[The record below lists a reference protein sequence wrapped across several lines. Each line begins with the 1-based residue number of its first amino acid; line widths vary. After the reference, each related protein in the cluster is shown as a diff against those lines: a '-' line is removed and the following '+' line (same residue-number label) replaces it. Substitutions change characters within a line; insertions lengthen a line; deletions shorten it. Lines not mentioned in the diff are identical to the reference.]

1 MLNSSSMK
9 DLKVFL
15 LFFSYC
21 KNLLVSDKIG
31 ILEVAQIMNFSYAK

>member
-15 LFFSYC
+15 LLFSYC
-21 KNLLVSDKIG
+21 KNLLGSDKID
-31 ILEVAQIMNFSYAK
+31 ILEVEQLINFS